1 MIIETKNISKDIVK
15 DISEENIEIYNAIM
29 EGAETIDE
37 IVRKTNK
44 GSKEVSYKLT
54 MLELENTIET
64 LPGKRFKIKR

>member
-1 MIIETKNISKDIVK
+1 
-15 DISEENIEIYNAIM
+15 M

-54 MLELENTIET
+54 MLELENAIET